1 MRFIKSICLLK
12 IEGQPIIQKE
22 NLQDISLQSLQWLE
36 SRGLFGGGG
45 GLRYSSNKGLN
56 INSNSGNGSNVV
68 TSANASGN
76 QQLLGMQQ
84 FNDHSHY
91 CFLKC
96 AVRD

>member
-1 MRFIKSICLLK
+1 M
-12 IEGQPIIQKE
+12 
-22 NLQDISLQSLQWLE
+22 QSLQWLE

-76 QQLLGMQQ
+76 NNHQHLGRLQSFSVDYKNIIALSFISFVINMNEQVK
-84 FNDHSHY
+84 SMIIS
-91 CFLKC
+91 
-96 AVRD
+96 

>member
-1 MRFIKSICLLK
+1 MTEFILLL
-12 IEGQPIIQKE
+12 IILGQPIIQKE

-68 TSANASGN
+68 TSATASGN

-91 CFLKC
+91 FFLS
-96 AVRD
+96 VP